1 LDKISA
7 LNLLS
12 NMVFMNTKYFGRLV
26 GLVIL
31 LLLPGIR
38 IQAQAQAQPD
48 KERASIEKIATALQ
62 IIDYFYVEK
71 VNQDRLAEEAI
82 VSMLKELDPHSVYIS
97 KKEVDETNEPLVG
110 NFEGVGI
117 QFQMFHDTIL
127 VISPVPGGP
136 SEKLGILAGDK
147 IVRINNEEAFGKK
160 VTNKYVLDH
169 LRGPKGSK
177 VTVSILR
184 KGHKGLIDFAIT
196 RDKIPLNSI
205 DATLMLTPD
214 IGIIKLTRFA
224 RTSMDEF
231 HESVQKLMAQGMKS
245 LILDLRSNSGGYLD
259 VAVSLSD
266 QFLPADKLIVF
277 TEGIRSPK
285 EEFRASFQGD
295 FETGKLVVLIDEGS
309 ASASEIVSGAIQ
321 DWDRGLIVGRRSF
334 GKGLVQR
341 PFMLPDS
348 SMIRLTTARY
358 YTPSGRCIQKS
369 YEGGADNYFEDV
381 YKRYKNGEFIHA
393 DSIHFPDSLRYYTQN
408 HRTVYGGGGIMPDIF
423 IPLDTSYS
431 SKYYTDVWRKGLLNE
446 FSTQYIDDNRK
457 TLAQQYPDVNSFVA
471 NFNFDDN
478 LLDKFVDFAVKGGVP
493 RDDKGLAV
501 SANEIRYVI
510 KGLIARNLFTV
521 DAYFQV
527 ISGIDNEVQ
536 KAIELIHDDS
546 AFKTLAGKK

>member
-1 LDKISA
+1 MNVKHIS
-7 LNLLS
+7 
-12 NMVFMNTKYFGRLV
+12 GIV
-26 GLVIL
+26 GLIAFFIL
-31 LLLPGIR
+31 SSYNS
-38 IQAQAQAQPD
+38 QAQSLVQPN
-48 KERASIEKIATALQ
+48 KERASIEKMATALQ
-62 IIDYFYVEK
+62 IIDYFYVQK
-71 VNQDRLAEEAI
+71 VDQDKLAEEAI

-117 QFQMFHDTIL
+117 QFQLFHDTIM

-147 IVRINNEEAFGKK
+147 IIRINNEEAFGKK
-160 VTNKYVLDH
+160 VNNKYVLDH
-169 LRGPKGSK
+169 LRGAKGSK

-184 KGHKGLIDFAIT
+184 KGRKGFIDFTIT
-196 RDKIPLNSI
+196 RDKIPINSI
-205 DATLMLTPD
+205 DATLMLTTD

-231 HESVQKLMAQGMKS
+231 HESVQKLKAQGMKN

-277 TEGIRSPK
+277 TEGLRSPK
-285 EEFRASFQGD
+285 EEFRATFQGD

-358 YTPSGRCIQKS
+358 YTPTGRCIQKS
-369 YEGGADNYFEDV
+369 YEDGAEDYFKDV
-381 YKRYKNGEFIHA
+381 YKRYKHGEFIHA
-393 DSIHFPDSLRYYTQN
+393 DSIHFPDSLRYHTQN
-408 HRTVYGGGGIMPDIF
+408 NRTVYGGGGIMPDIF
-423 IPLDTSYS
+423 IPLDTSFS
-431 SKYYTDVWRKGLLNE
+431 SKYYTDIWRKGLLNE
-446 FSTQYIDDNRK
+446 FTTQYLDDNRK
-457 TLAQQYPDVNSFVA
+457 ILVKQYSDVNSFVN
-471 NFNFDDN
+471 NFNIDESM
-478 LLDKFVDFAVKGGVP
+478 LDKFIKYADKGGVP
-493 RDDKGLAV
+493 RDEKGLE
-501 SANEIRYVI
+501 SSGKEIRYVL
-510 KGLIARNLFTV
+510 KGLIARNLFSV

-527 ISGIDNEVQ
+527 ISGVDNEVQ
-536 KAIELIHDDS
+536 KAIGLIHDDA
-546 AFKTLAGKK
+546 AFKALSGKK

>member
-1 LDKISA
+1 MII
-7 LNLLS
+7 
-12 NMVFMNTKYFGRLV
+12 TKYIS
-26 GLVIL
+26 GLIGLGTIIL
-31 LLLPGIR
+31 LPVLNT
-38 IQAQAQAQPD
+38 QAQSLTQPD
-48 KERASIEKIATALQ
+48 KERASIEKMATALQ

-71 VNQDRLAEEAI
+71 VNQDKLAEEAI
-82 VSMLKELDPHSVYIS
+82 TSMLKELDPHSVYIS

-117 QFQMFHDTIL
+117 QFQLFHDTIM

-147 IVRINNEEAFGKK
+147 IIRINNEDAFGKK
-160 VTNKYVLDH
+160 VNNKYVLDH
-169 LRGPKGSK
+169 LRGPKGTK
-177 VTVSILR
+177 VTVGILR
-184 KGHKGLIDFAIT
+184 KGRKGLIDFTIT

-231 HESVQKLMAQGMKS
+231 RESVRKLKAQGMKS

-285 EEFRASFQGD
+285 EEFRATFQGD
-295 FETGKLVVLIDEGS
+295 FEIGKLVVLIDEGS

-369 YEGGADNYFEDV
+369 YEGGSESYFEDV
-381 YKRYKNGEFIHA
+381 YKRYKHGEFIHA
-393 DSIHFPDSLRYYTQN
+393 DSIHFPDSLRYFTQN

-431 SKYYTDVWRKGLLNE
+431 SKYYTDIWRKGLLNE
-446 FSTQYIDDNRK
+446 FATQYIDDNRK
-457 TLAQQYPDVNSFVA
+457 TLAQQYPDVNTFVA
-471 NFNFDDN
+471 KFIIDDN
-478 LLDKFVDFAVKGGVP
+478 LLNKFVESAAKGGVP
-493 RDDKGLAV
+493 RDDKGLEA
-501 SANEIRYVI
+501 SGNEIRYVI

-527 ISGIDNEVQ
+527 ITGIDNEVQ
-536 KAIELIHDDS
+536 KAIDLIHDDS
-546 AFKTLAGKK
+546 AFKALAGKK

>member
-1 LDKISA
+1 MNSKYLAGLLGIVAFLDLPAI
-7 LNLLS
+7 NLH
-12 NMVFMNTKYFGRLV
+12 
-26 GLVIL
+26 
-31 LLLPGIR
+31 
-38 IQAQAQAQPD
+38 AQAQQKPD
-48 KERASIEKIATALQ
+48 KERASIEKMATALQ

-71 VNQDRLAEEAI
+71 VDQEKLAEEAI
-82 VSMLKELDPHSVYIS
+82 TSMLKELDPHSVYIS

-127 VISPVPGGP
+127 VISPVAGGP

-147 IVRINNEEAFGKK
+147 IVKINNEDAFGKK

-184 KGHKGLIDFAIT
+184 KGRKGLIDFTIT

-231 HESVQKLMAQGMKS
+231 HDAVQKLKAQGMKS

-266 QFLPADKLIVF
+266 QFLGADKLIVF

-285 EEFRASFQGD
+285 EEFRATFQGD

-369 YEGGADNYFEDV
+369 YEDGADNYFEDV
-381 YKRYKNGEFIHA
+381 YKRFKHGEFIHP
-393 DSIHFPDSLRYYTQN
+393 DSIHFPDSLRFYTQN

-423 IPLDTSYS
+423 IPLDTSFS
-431 SKYYTDVWRKGLLNE
+431 SKYYTDIWRKGLLNE
-446 FSTQYIDDNRK
+446 YSTQYIDDNRK
-457 TLAQQYPDVNSFVA
+457 TLTQQYPDVNTFVEK
-471 NFNFDDN
+471 FNIDEN
-478 LLDKFVDFAVKGGVP
+478 MLNKFIDFAAKGGVP
-493 RDDKGLAV
+493 RDDKGLEA
-501 SANEIRYVI
+501 SSQEIRYVI

-536 KAIELIHDDS
+536 KAIDLIHDDS
-546 AFKTLAGKK
+546 AFKSLAGKK

>member
-1 LDKISA
+1 
-7 LNLLS
+7 
-12 NMVFMNTKYFGRLV
+12 
-26 GLVIL
+26 
-31 LLLPGIR
+31 
-38 IQAQAQAQPD
+38 
-48 KERASIEKIATALQ
+48 
-62 IIDYFYVEK
+62 
-71 VNQDRLAEEAI
+71 
-82 VSMLKELDPHSVYIS
+82 
-97 KKEVDETNEPLVG
+97 
-110 NFEGVGI
+110 
-117 QFQMFHDTIL
+117 
-127 VISPVPGGP
+127 
-136 SEKLGILAGDK
+136 
-147 IVRINNEEAFGKK
+147 
-160 VTNKYVLDH
+160 LDH
-169 LRGPKGSK
+169 LRGPKGTK
-177 VTVSILR
+177 VNVGILR
-184 KGHKGLIDFAIT
+184 KGRKDLIDYTIT

-231 HESVQKLMAQGMKS
+231 HESVQKLKAQGMKS
-245 LILDLRSNSGGYLD
+245 LILDLRGNSGGYLD

-285 EEFRASFQGD
+285 EEFRSTFQGD
-295 FETGKLVVLIDEGS
+295 FESGKLVVLIDEGS

-369 YEGGADNYFEDV
+369 YEEGTDDYFEDV
-381 YKRYKNGEFIHA
+381 YKRYKHGEFIHA

-423 IPLDTSYS
+423 IPLDTSFN
-431 SKYYTDVWRKGLLNE
+431 SKYYTDIWRKGLLNE
-446 FSTQYIDDNRK
+446 FATQYIDDNRK
-457 TLAQQYPDVNSFVA
+457 TLSQQYTDVNTFVA
-471 NFNFDDN
+471 RFNMDDN
-478 LLDKFVDFAVKGGVP
+478 LMNKFVEYAAKGGVP
-493 RDDKGLAV
+493 RDEKGLEA
-501 SANEIRYVI
+501 SSTEIRYVI

-527 ISGIDNEVQ
+527 ISGIDDEVQ
-536 KAIELIHDDS
+536 KAIDLLHDDS
-546 AFKTLAGKK
+546 AFKSLAGKK

>member
-1 LDKISA
+1 MNSKYLAGLLGIMA
-7 LNLLS
+7 FLAFPEINLH
-12 NMVFMNTKYFGRLV
+12 
-26 GLVIL
+26 
-31 LLLPGIR
+31 
-38 IQAQAQAQPD
+38 AQALQKPD
-48 KERASIEKIATALQ
+48 KERASIEKMATALQ

-71 VNQDRLAEEAI
+71 VNQEKLAEEAI
-82 VSMLKELDPHSVYIS
+82 TSMLKELDPHSVYIS

-127 VISPVPGGP
+127 VISPVAGGP

-147 IVRINNEEAFGKK
+147 IVKINNEDAFGKK

-184 KGHKGLIDFAIT
+184 KGRKGLIDFTIT

-231 HESVQKLMAQGMKS
+231 HDAVQKLKAQGMKS

-266 QFLPADKLIVF
+266 QFLGADKLIVF

-285 EEFRASFQGD
+285 EEFRATFQGD
-295 FETGKLVVLIDEGS
+295 FENGKLVVLIDEGS

-369 YEGGADNYFEDV
+369 YEDGADNYFEDV
-381 YKRYKNGEFIHA
+381 YKRFKHGEFIHP
-393 DSIHFPDSLRYYTQN
+393 DSIHFPDSLRFYTQN

-423 IPLDTSYS
+423 IPLDTSFS
-431 SKYYTDVWRKGLLNE
+431 SKYYTDIWRKGLLNE
-446 FSTQYIDDNRK
+446 YSTQFIDDNRK
-457 TLAQQYPDVNSFVA
+457 TLTLQYPDVNSFVQK
-471 NFNFDDN
+471 FNVDDN
-478 LLDKFVDFAVKGGVP
+478 MLNKFIDFAAKGGVP
-493 RDDKGLAV
+493 RDDKGLET
-501 SANEIRYVI
+501 SSKEIRYVI

-536 KAIELIHDDS
+536 KAIDLIHDDS
-546 AFKTLAGKK
+546 AFKSLAGKK